1 MAEIE
6 EEALIEAV
14 MRVRSAGAETAAACH
29 EALVLEAPFAALTLS
44 QVKKAA
50 SKATKRSAKEPKPPA
65 ETAAA
70 KAAAA
75 PPVVNEAKVAKQA
88 KAQATELKSAENAMM
103 DAQRRLRAAKS
114 GGDMGAMAVTVTGTI
129 ETFIQQVTAKAM
141 KGVLDPG
148 EERYLKERVEA
159 DISALEWVRL
169 AQKAGALRL
178 TEDIVALGGELQ
190 LARLKE
196 VRGCRDLPAAL
207 ACYVRDAQPTDKDDY
222 AAVDKALA
230 RTGALATGT
239 PEGTLDDVD

>member
-1 MAEIE
+1 
-6 EEALIEAV
+6 
-14 MRVRSAGAETAAACH
+14 
-29 EALVLEAPFAALTLS
+29 
-44 QVKKAA
+44 
-50 SKATKRSAKEPKPPA
+50 
-65 ETAAA
+65 
-70 KAAAA
+70 
-75 PPVVNEAKVAKQA
+75 
-88 KAQATELKSAENAMM
+88 
-103 DAQRRLRAAKS
+103 
-114 GGDMGAMAVTVTGTI
+114 MGAMAVTVTGTI

-207 ACYVRDAQPTDKDDY
+207 ACYARDAQPTDKDDY